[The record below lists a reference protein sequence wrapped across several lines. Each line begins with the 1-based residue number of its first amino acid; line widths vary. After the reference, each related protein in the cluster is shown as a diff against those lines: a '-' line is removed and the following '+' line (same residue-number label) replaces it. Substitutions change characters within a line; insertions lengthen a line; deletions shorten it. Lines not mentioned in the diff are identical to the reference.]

1 MPNTDASHGSGRR
14 RPKNITLTYNEL
26 YGESNVPPNRYNR
39 PHKGY
44 KHSMRTYVWVTLL
57 VTGVMA
63 ALWFLLGVVPNGGGT
78 IPPSFQYGAA
88 DMYFHSIA
96 IGMAALLVYFVI
108 IAFDIDKY
116 EPNIDFPIAYRA
128 MLATIIGA
136 IGASFYLTPV
146 FNAAFEPITEI
157 IIFVALL
164 LLADVGGALLV
175 QLYLLPAKLSG
186 RYKPNDNVMGMFPRI
201 GNLPTFGDMKKMD
214 SAYWLVTTA
223 VAVAFIAGIMG
234 FIALWVNPYDVL
246 IATPK
251 MFNGYISWIGGAS
264 AFVTYLVGSH
274 SHAIG
279 MAVILGVVAVVAKR
293 YGVLE
298 MRGRI
303 RSVAKFGMWVS
314 IVGLSVMI
322 AVYLLEAFTTVWPG
336 SVPPNIL
343 ASSTGGPIQLVS
355 STAPNGM
362 AGDDSTMFLASLGAI
377 IMLVPLML
385 TKLRGKAAWRDPVRM
400 AILGTWILAYIAT
413 PIEGFFIEF
422 HEAMLSGTPL
432 DIVFGNLQYFALFG
446 ITMVALALLSIDFF
460 SSEGKSKKAIAISSI
475 LILVFTLVSGFIY
488 AFYDPGAL
496 NASGSVSGI
505 TTWGVVFSV
514 GLLLISVVIVA
525 AMLMVKSGNRHPIV
539 NRAVAHANG

>member
-1 MPNTDASHGSGRR
+1 MPNADSVRGPKRL
-14 RPKNITLTYNEL
+14 PKNITLTYNEL

-78 IPPSFQYGAA
+78 VPPSFQYGAA

-96 IGMAALLVYFVI
+96 IGIASLLVYFVI

-136 IGASFYLTPV
+136 VGAFFYLTPV
-146 FNAAFEPITEI
+146 FNAAFEPITEM

-201 GNLPTFGDMKKMD
+201 SNLPTFSDMKKMD
-214 SAYWLVTTA
+214 SAYWLVITA
-223 VAVAFIAGIMG
+223 VAVAFIAGIIG
-234 FIALWVNPYDVL
+234 FIALWVNPYDTF
-246 IATPK
+246 IAVPT

-279 MAVILGVVAVVAKR
+279 MAIILGVVAVVAKR
-293 YGVLE
+293 YGVLD
-298 MRGRI
+298 MRGKA

-314 IVGLSVMI
+314 IIGLSVMMV
-322 AVYLLEAFTTVWPG
+322 VYLLEAFTTVWPG

-343 ASSTGGPIQLVS
+343 ASSSGGSIHLVS

-385 TKLRGKAAWRDPVRM
+385 TKLRGKTAWRDPVRM
-400 AILGTWILAYIAT
+400 AILCTWIFAYIAT

-422 HEAMLSGTPL
+422 HEATLSGTPL

-446 ITMVALALLSIDFF
+446 ITMVALALLSVDFF
-460 SSEGKSKKAIAISSI
+460 STESRDKKIIAVSSI
-475 LILVFTLVSGFIY
+475 LIVAFTLVSGFIY

-496 NASGSVSGI
+496 NAGGSVAGI
-505 TTWGVVFSV
+505 TAWGVVFSV
-514 GLLLISVVIVA
+514 GLLLISVIMVA
-525 AMLMVKSGNRHPIV
+525 AMLMVRSGNRHPIV
-539 NRAVAHANG
+539 HKPMAHVNG